1 MKDDIMTKKKE
12 MMMGMGQNRK
22 GDIKVEL
29 VGVPSFMSTDAS
41 DDTDDFQS

>member
-12 MMMGMGQNRK
+12 MMMGPNRK
-22 GDIKVEL
+22 GDFKVEL